1 MRETIR
7 RKPLV
12 LLALLATSVM
22 TSSCNSESSPTPV
35 PSGTIPKE
43 TGVGDEIVATI
54 GQSSITRQQ
63 LLNQLLTSYGSQTLR
78 GMMLQVAVSEEARSS
93 GIDVTDEELE
103 QELRLMKQGYED
115 DEQFY
120 ESMNEQLGMNRE
132 EVRAD
137 ARYRL
142 LLEKLSIRDITVTQ
156 SEVDEYLEQ
165 HREQFQPRAE
175 YQWAQIV
182 VQTSEQADGLLA
194 RLAEGED
201 FAELARG
208 YSMDEFTA
216 EDGGNVGWVEAED
229 PFEPPTVMD
238 AVSRMQIG
246 AITGPIPIDQG
257 YVIVRLDGRKEI
269 QTKTEEE
276 VQREVRRQLALGK
289 AVSTRELEQEL
300 LLKYRADV
308 KDDSLR

>member
-1 MRETIR
+1 
-7 RKPLV
+7 
-12 LLALLATSVM
+12 
-22 TSSCNSESSPTPV
+22 
-35 PSGTIPKE
+35 
-43 TGVGDEIVATI
+43 
-54 GQSSITRQQ
+54 
-63 LLNQLLTSYGSQTLR
+63 
-78 GMMLQVAVSEEARSS
+78 VAVSEEARSS

-103 QELRLMKQGYED
+103 QELKLMKQGYED

-120 ESMNEQLGMNRE
+120 EAMDEQLGMNRE
-132 EVRAD
+132 EVRSD

-156 SEVDEYLEQ
+156 SEIDDYLEQ

-182 VQTSEQADGLLA
+182 VQTSEQANGLLA

-201 FAELARG
+201 FAELARS

-216 EDGGNVGWVEAED
+216 EDGGDVGWVEAED
-229 PFEPPTVMD
+229 PFEPPAVME
-238 AVSRMQIG
+238 AISTMQTG
-246 AITGPIPIDQG
+246 TITGPIPVDQG
-257 YVIVRLDGRKEI
+257 YVIVRLDGKKEI

-289 AVSTRELEQEL
+289 AVSTKELEQEL